1 MSEDEWPDPWQE
13 SKRSQKAAGRVSTR
27 RALLGIVGTLVI
39 GMVFFGVVIGALV
52 HLRIAHY
59 ADRHAR
65 QVKQKHFIVT
75 QPAPS
80 GAASAEN
87 AEQQRLNCT
96 TADCYPNGKE
106 AAKQ

>member
-1 MSEDEWPDPWQE
+1 MSEEEWPDPWRE
-13 SKRSQKAAGRVSTR
+13 SKRSRKAAPGVSTR
-27 RALLGIVGTLVI
+27 RALLTMVGPLLI
-39 GMVFFGVVIGALV
+39 GMILLGVVIGALV

-59 ADRHAR
+59 ADRHPR
-65 QVKQKHFIVT
+65 QVRQRHFIRT

-80 GAASAEN
+80 AAASAEN

-96 TADCYPNGKE
+96 TADCYPNDKE

>member
-1 MSEDEWPDPWQE
+1 MPDDEWPDPWQE
-13 SKRSQKAAGRVSTR
+13 SKRRQKAAGGVSTR
-27 RALLGIVGTLVI
+27 RALLAIVGPLVI
-39 GMVFFGVVIGALV
+39 GMVLVGVVVGALV

-65 QVKQKHFIVT
+65 QVKQKHFIGT
-75 QPAPS
+75 PPAPS
-80 GAASAEN
+80 GAASAES

-96 TADCYPNGKE
+96 TADCYPNGSG